1 MFKCF
6 FRVCISKASLFE
18 TFKALVSDIPCEKLP
33 LTLRYL
39 PVRTH
44 SSTYMLI
51 PGVYPNVNKKK
62 LNGYYT
68 KEKLSGGKDH
78 ILLICLPYSPG
89 SKPTL
94 AFDLK

>member
-33 LTLRYL
+33 PTLRYL
-39 PVRTH
+39 QVGTH

-51 PGVYPNVNKKK
+51 PGVYPNVKKK

-68 KEKLSGGKDH
+68 KEKLP
-78 ILLICLPYSPG
+78 L
-89 SKPTL
+89 TTT
-94 AFDLK
+94 FV